1 MATTKQAIRSDI
13 MKATKNPRTQ
23 WVTAPTIASLR
34 EALNMLESEGMS
46 IHESITITHLANELG
61 TFVIEG
67 LSDKVN
73 QLQEAT
79 K

>member
-1 MATTKQAIRSDI
+1 MYI
-13 MKATKNPRTQ
+13 MKTLKNPRTQ
-23 WVTAPTIASLR
+23 WVTAPTIMSLR
-34 EALNMLESEGMS
+34 EALNTLENEGMS
-46 IHESITITHLANELG
+46 IHELLTITHLANELG

-73 QLQEAT
+73 QLQEAM